1 MKSLILSMKSARTG
15 MLKKYGR
22 GTCRLDRAQKMQ
34 ESQQKH
40 GERHFSHRKQHV
52 QRQSQERIC
61 VAAFLVVGKQNIK
74 GGTLRSITSELDR
87 NQRMK
92 GYSGMT
98 RSVDFITKVMRK
110 HSMIVTKGVAQQK
123 FCFRKITLAAVGRVE
138 TLTFQGYSWKKLPSH
153 STLLS
158 PSTRLSHL

>member
-138 TLTFQGYSWKKLPSH
+138 TLTFQGPPALPH
-153 STLLS
+153 AQKF
-158 PSTRLSHL
+158 